1 MACCLVLPVAV
12 GFEVRP
18 ALAQEGCPLPAGGDP
33 LPAPPVTAGEVEDGS
48 ASLMDFALAAIAQF
62 KRRGSDTLSSEQ
74 LAVSGCRLRQE
85 GGPWR
90 SGDTYL
96 VSLTP
101 EDGRVYFHA
110 RDMSLSASRLR
121 SDVYAGIL
129 AALGVP
135 RAVLGGLASPDADTR
150 RRALAALFGLLRDE
164 PHGPFDLTGSGS
176 GAPAVPGA
184 RGYAGAFVSA
194 NTGQPRLLLAGFDL
208 DASHVAE
215 EQISHYMPA
224 VTARDVV
231 DRATLREFVTEA
243 LRFLAEG
250 QRNARSIAEARIAF
264 AEARL
269 ALRDPNGPWRHG
281 AVYLSIVD
289 RVSNVILFHGGFPDR
304 LELRPPGVTRD
315 VVTGELIWDQL
326 LAAATSSPEG
336 GFWTYH
342 FDDPTDDSDAAD
354 IPKVG
359 FAVEL
364 ARTITRSDGTE
375 TRTSL
380 IVSSGFYPRASETGA
395 EQLGTVVEAVL
406 PQVMRAMTASTVDA
420 VSGRVQRAMS
430 DAAPVRELSLGG
442 TSTLTQMLMANGQAL
457 ESGTFDPAALIAASS
472 FSLALDDG
480 GGAGFLGGL
489 TVWGSGNVRNFS
501 GGDPQSVSYDGD
513 VTGASV
519 GIDTRLGADL
529 LAGMSVTRA
538 QGTVDYT
545 ASSTLS
551 GELTATV
558 TSVAPYVGWQT
569 PAGIGLWALAGH
581 GRGEVELDGGSAGT
595 DSSDLTQRMAA
606 AGVSGPLVASDD
618 LIAGGTTRLSLKGE
632 TAFTKA
638 EVEGSETL
646 DEMTLNASRQR
657 LALEGSH
664 VRRLASGATLTPSVE
679 IGMRHDGGDGETGNG
694 VEVGAGLRFAD
705 PATRLTVEA
714 RARTLV
720 AHGGDYE
727 EWGLSGL
734 VRIDP
739 GRAGRGIALS
749 LRPAWGQAASGV
761 RQLWNSGVAGGT
773 SPADGAGGRMSAR
786 IGYGLDAAPGLG
798 TVTPWA
804 GLGLGDGGAGAWD
817 MGVLWQLAPGAS
829 VSLLG
834 TLREAGPGGEPA
846 ESLMLHG
853 ALRW

>member
-1 MACCLVLPVAV
+1 M
-12 GFEVRP
+12 G
-18 ALAQEGCPLPAGGDP
+18 
-33 LPAPPVTAGEVEDGS
+33 PAP
-48 ASLMDFALAAIAQF
+48 
-62 KRRGSDTLSSEQ
+62 RRGHQ
-74 LAVSGCRLRQE
+74 QSGR
-85 GGPWR
+85 
-90 SGDTYL
+90 
-96 VSLTP
+96 
-101 EDGRVYFHA
+101 
-110 RDMSLSASRLR
+110 
-121 SDVYAGIL
+121 
-129 AALGVP
+129 
-135 RAVLGGLASPDADTR
+135 
-150 RRALAALFGLLRDE
+150 
-164 PHGPFDLTGSGS
+164 
-176 GAPAVPGA
+176 
-184 RGYAGAFVSA
+184 
-194 NTGQPRLLLAGFDL
+194 RLLD
-208 DASHVAE
+208 
-215 EQISHYMPA
+215 
-224 VTARDVV
+224 
-231 DRATLREFVTEA
+231 
-243 LRFLAEG
+243 
-250 QRNARSIAEARIAF
+250 
-264 AEARL
+264 
-269 ALRDPNGPWRHG
+269 
-281 AVYLSIVD
+281 
-289 RVSNVILFHGGFPDR
+289 
-304 LELRPPGVTRD
+304 
-315 VVTGELIWDQL
+315 
-326 LAAATSSPEG
+326 
-336 GFWTYH
+336 YH
-342 FDDPTDDSDAAD
+342 FDDPTDDTDDAD

-380 IVSSGFYPRASETGA
+380 IVSSGFYPRAPETGA
-395 EQLGTVVEAVL
+395 EQLGAVVESVL

-420 VSGRVQRAMS
+420 VSGRVERAMS
-430 DAAPVRELSLGG
+430 GAAPVRELSLGG

-457 ESGTFDPAALIAASS
+457 ESGTFDPAALIAGSS
-472 FSLALDDG
+472 FSLALDGD
-480 GGAGFLGGL
+480 GGAGFLGDL

-501 GGDPQSVSYDGD
+501 GGNPQSVSYDGD
-513 VTGASV
+513 VTGASL

-569 PAGIGLWALAGH
+569 PAGISLWALAGH

-595 DSSDLTQRMAA
+595 ESSDLTQRMAA

-618 LIAGGTTRLSLKGE
+618 LIEGGTTRLSLKGE

-638 EVEGSETL
+638 EVEGSGSL

-694 VEVGAGLRFAD
+694 IEVGGGLRFAD

-761 RQLWNSGVAGGT
+761 QRLWNTGVAGGA
-773 SPADGAGGRMSAR
+773 SSADEAGGHMSAR
-786 IGYGLDAAPGLG
+786 IGYGLGAAPGLG

-804 GLGLGDGGAGAWD
+804 GLGLGDGGAGAWN

-834 TLREAGPGGEPA
+834 TRREAGPGGEPA